1 MHDLDSL
8 LDGTMRLM
16 PLPQA
21 YFRIRDL
28 VNDPGSRAHDIAA
41 VIANEPVLTAR
52 ILRVAN
58 SPWFGRRAQ
67 IDTVDKAVRVL
78 GLDEIRDLA
87 LAVSAVSALGNL
99 DTALVTRETFWRD
112 SVHCAVLAS
121 RMGRRLGEHRGEQLF
136 VAGLLH
142 AVGHLILCARRPEQ
156 MLTLM
161 KRAAEE
167 GQPLHIAELIAFGYD
182 YAEVGAELMRRWDL
196 PEVLSCAVH
205 WHTRPGDALEHVI
218 ECSILHIAAVLGA
231 GARWSSD
238 QPDTAPVIE
247 PVALQIAGI
256 DAQDIDTLLAD
267 AEAAV
272 ADTLAA
278 FLPPKSVAPARR
290 AATA

>member
-8 LDGTMRLM
+8 LDGAMRLM

-28 VNDPGSRAHDIAA
+28 VNDPASRAHDIAA

-52 ILRVAN
+52 LLRVAN

-78 GLDEIRDLA
+78 GMDEIGNLA
-87 LAVSAVSALGNL
+87 LAVSAVAALGNL
-99 DTALVTRETFWRD
+99 HTALVARETFWRD

-121 RMGRRLGEHRGEQLF
+121 RLGRRLGEQRGEQLF

-142 AVGHLILCARRPEQ
+142 SVGHLILCARRSEQ
-156 MLTLM
+156 MQMLM
-161 KRAAEE
+161 ARSAAEA
-167 GQPLHIAELIAFGYD
+167 QPLHVAELVAFGYD

-196 PEVLSCAVH
+196 PDALCSAVH

-231 GARWSSD
+231 GARWSD
-238 QPDTAPVIE
+238 GQPDTAPVIE
-247 PVALQIAGI
+247 PVALQIASV
-256 DAQDIDTLLAD
+256 DAD
-267 AEAAV
+267 AIEALLTDAEIAV
-272 ADTLAA
+272 AETLEA
-278 FLPPKSVAPARR
+278 FLPTKAAPAPRR
-290 AATA
+290 AVGA